1 MRISDWSSDVCSSDL
16 PSALR
21 SLLQFPVPTCGHPR
35 QSAPSRAAVRHG
47 RFRVETGAKRSL
59 RAPCCAGFG
68 LSEEGLA
75 ITTVSLV
82 GRSERA
88 MKSDAWVHGMTA
100 GRAAGCRAGAADVAI
115 TVPPDCSSGA
125 IRKEEHRPE
134 NKTLQRNSYAVL

>member
-1 MRISDWSSDVCSSDL
+1 M
-16 PSALR
+16 
-21 SLLQFPVPTCGHPR
+21 
-35 QSAPSRAAVRHG
+35 
-47 RFRVETGAKRSL
+47 SL

-115 TVPPDCSSGA
+115 TVPPDCSRGA
-125 IRKEEHRPE
+125 IRARSEEHTSE
-134 NKTLQRNSYAVL
+134 LQSLMRISYAVFCLQQNN